1 MVAETVYKPL
11 NGSPSIW
18 MQKKAVIYKHCEV
31 CPKLCPYDVLEMI
44 EVEDNGEIK
53 ITDTGPAADTSPVSS
68 TASHKDLSGSR
79 EPVPSLYSSSMRLVA
94 TPIPPHIF
102 HRGLFCP

>member
-1 MVAETVYKPL
+1 
-11 NGSPSIW
+11 

-53 ITDTGPAADTSPVSS
+53 ITDTDPAADTSPVSS
-68 TASHKDLSGSR
+68 TASHKDLYWGK
-79 EPVPSLYSSSMRLVA
+79 EPGPSLYSSSMRLVA
-94 TPIPPHIF
+94 TPMPPIYF
-102 HRGLFCP
+102 S